1 MNDKIK
7 KNISLKKKKK
17 INQANHI
24 KPSKLVLRC
33 YLLNPGLEMN
43 QETHLLTI

>member
-1 MNDKIK
+1 MIK
-7 KNISLKKKKK
+7 LKKYQFKKEKK

-24 KPSKLVLRC
+24 KPSKLVLKC

-43 QETHLLTI
+43 QETYFLTI